1 MSNNIQDVAL
11 TGLSTEL
18 IETVAQHLDKADLLS
33 LRTTCRKLRN
43 DSAYQFCQRYLSN
56 VSTSGTTSSVLES
69 IDVLRSPSLPHAQHF
84 ARSLTVRVI
93 LIAEGWVIDLDHLRK
108 HLMPGQRDIARL
120 LAAMP
125 NLQHIVLEQ
134 HMLQKY
140 VPVLE
145 SPLIFFKPITAPD
158 NRAFHLRS
166 LYLHGLRLDGDELA
180 GVLER
185 QTPDLRS
192 VTFLLLTLTRSI
204 KSTPWAQIITILCS
218 MQLERFQFY
227 RLHVLNQDGSSEE
240 LTFPMHVYTYAETG
254 IWHKSRAVRHL
265 ASHAADL
272 NLTPVGPALENCVV
286 LGKRMHSWVSLAFR
300 SSRPPGCHL
309 TGFGLEFSC

>member
-93 LIAEGWVIDLDHLRK
+93 LIAEGWGIDLDHLRK

-145 SPLIFFKPITAPD
+145 SPLIFFKPITAQPCFPPAQPVSTRLAPGRRRTSRCAGEANPRFAQRDLPPTHPD
-158 NRAFHLRS
+158 PKH
-166 LYLHGLRLDGDELA
+166 
-180 GVLER
+180 
-185 QTPDLRS
+185 
-192 VTFLLLTLTRSI
+192 
-204 KSTPWAQIITILCS
+204 
-218 MQLERFQFY
+218 
-227 RLHVLNQDGSSEE
+227 
-240 LTFPMHVYTYAETG
+240 
-254 IWHKSRAVRHL
+254 
-265 ASHAADL
+265 
-272 NLTPVGPALENCVV
+272 
-286 LGKRMHSWVSLAFR
+286 
-300 SSRPPGCHL
+300 
-309 TGFGLEFSC
+309 